1 LIYNNLIYFLVVI
14 VILSTNSAPAHPQFP
29 ATITLAVFLAKA
41 VFYRWY
47 LTRIFDKK
55 KVYNATH
62 YSTAER
68 KGAIWAIIIFSLDVY
83 LLDCQYYFNL
93 LPLANKLPV
102 ISSFSCLTLFVLY
115 LILLWDAAAHSYQSS
130 FGQKENHRAFIMTN
144 IKTNLPIVLPWLL
157 LSLLADILQL
167 ASVPIIKDFLSSAW
181 GEEAIFVLFFIFLA
195 IIFPAI
201 ITRLWGCTPLP
212 PGPTRQKIESFC
224 RSQNVHYKEIMVWPL
239 FEGQALT
246 AGVMGFTRKFR
257 YLLVT
262 PALLA
267 ALSPAEIEAVMA
279 HELGHVKK
287 RHLQLYFI
295 LFLGFGTMVQLAT
308 YPMLYMLTNSDLFY
322 QAVHFANKKP
332 GNALALASTFS
343 MLLLMIV
350 YFRYI
355 MGFFMRNF
363 ERQADLFALK
373 TMGTSTYLINVFEKI
388 AWLSGNIRELS
399 SWHHFGIGQ
408 RIDCLIRCSRNPS
421 LIQRHDR
428 KVHIALATFAIVFLL
443 SFFALWKMPD
453 TFLAGPSREKFA
465 EAVIRQKISE
475 EPRNYAWQQ
484 LLGDLQYSRQLYQD
498 AIRAY
503 SSAIALNPEQ
513 PEVLNNLAWILLT
526 AENPRVQDPPR
537 ALALAKQAVIIQ
549 PSAHILDTLALAYW
563 RNGFREQAVLA
574 EKRAIAQQPADLP
587 YYIHQLKKYAETT
600 PPASSPTQ
608 EKAND
613 H

>member
-14 VILSTNSAPAHPQFP
+14 LILSTNSAPAQPQFP
-29 ATITLAVFLAKA
+29 TAAILAAFIAKA
-41 VFYRWY
+41 GFFRWY
-47 LTRIFDKK
+47 LSRIFDNK
-55 KVYNATH
+55 KVYNASR
-62 YSTAER
+62 YSAAER
-68 KGAIWAIIIFSLDVY
+68 KGAILAIIIFSLDIY
-83 LLDCQYYFNL
+83 LLDCQYFFDL
-93 LPLANKLPV
+93 LPLAKKLPV
-102 ISSFSCLTLFVLY
+102 ITSFSCLALFVFY
-115 LILLWDAAAHSYQSS
+115 LSLLWDAAAHSYQSS
-130 FGQKENHRAFIMTN
+130 FGQKENHRAFILTN
-144 IKTNLPIVLPWLL
+144 IKTNLPIVLPWIL
-157 LSLLADILQL
+157 LSLLADLLQL
-167 ASVPIIKDFLSSAW
+167 ASVPIIRDLLNSAW
-181 GEEAIFVLFFIFLA
+181 GEETIFILFFICLA

-201 ITRLWGCTPLP
+201 TTKLWGCTPLP
-212 PGPTRQKIESFC
+212 PGPARERIESFC

-267 ALSPAEIEAVMA
+267 ALSPEEIEAVMA

-295 LFLGFGTMVQLAT
+295 LFLGFGTIAQLAT
-308 YPMLYMLTNSDLFY
+308 YPMLYLLTDSDLFY

-332 GNALALASTFS
+332 GNALALASTLS

-388 AWLSGNIRELS
+388 SWLSGNIRELT

-408 RIDCLIRCSRNPS
+408 RIRCLQKCDRTPA
-421 LIQRHDR
+421 LITRHDR

-443 SFFALWKMPD
+443 SVFALWKMPD
-453 TFLAGPSREKFA
+453 TFLNGAPREKFA

-475 EPRNYAWQQ
+475 EPQNYAWQQ
-484 LLGDLQYSRQLYQD
+484 LLGDLQYSRKLYQD
-498 AIRAY
+498 AIQAY
-503 SSAIALNPEQ
+503 SAAIQLNPAH
-513 PEVLNNLAWILLT
+513 PEILNNLAWLLLT
-526 AENPRVQDPPR
+526 AENQAIQDPQW
-537 ALALAKQAVIIQ
+537 ALMLAKQAVIIQ
-549 PSAHILDTLALAYW
+549 PSAHILDTLAFAYW
-563 RNGFREQAVLA
+563 RNGLREQAVLA
-574 EKRAIAQQPADLP
+574 EKRAIAQQPTNLE
-587 YYIHQLKKYAETT
+587 YYLHQLKKYTETA
-600 PPASSPTQ
+600 PPSPIQ
-608 EKAND
+608 NSGERQ
-613 H
+613 